1 MMDEKTKELIAIGA
15 SVTAHCQPCITFH
28 VKKAQELGVSAEMI
42 KEAIGVGQAVEKG
55 AASAMRDFI
64 QERFGKTDRQVSC
77 CSSTGSDATSGG
89 KACCCR

>member
-1 MMDEKTKELIAIGA
+1 MDEKTKELIAIGA

-42 KEAIGVGQAVEKG
+42 KEAIEVGQTVEKG
-55 AASAMRDFI
+55 SASAMRDFI
-64 QERFGKTDRQVSC
+64 QERLGKPERQASC
-77 CSSTGSDATSGG
+77 CSSGGSDATSAG